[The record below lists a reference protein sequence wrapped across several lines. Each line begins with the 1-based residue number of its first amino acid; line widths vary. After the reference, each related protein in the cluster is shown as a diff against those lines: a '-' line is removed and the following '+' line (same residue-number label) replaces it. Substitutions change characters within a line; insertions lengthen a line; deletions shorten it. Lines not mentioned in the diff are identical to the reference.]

1 MLEQEATGVPDST
14 VPIWLSIHY
23 PPNMAKAA
31 RPFPFPAPFNYLA
44 PSKPLVA
51 PSNVLPQSKVGFS
64 LHLRPPT
71 SRSWSLPIPRG
82 LTADDPPPGHAT
94 VGVARFPPRTRTVV
108 FPATLPHGPPPPIPG
123 WSRPPGGPGSVS
135 CGGYGTGARCVPGV
149 SGSPLDLV
157 AAVLLQAPGAPRHHQ
172 PQPRPQPLGSAA
184 AGE

>member
-108 FPATLPHGPPPPIPG
+108 FPATLPHGPPPPHTWLVTSPG
-123 WSRPPGGPGSVS
+123 RPRISILRRLRNWRSVCSRRFRIS
-135 CGGYGTGARCVPGV
+135 
-149 SGSPLDLV
+149 SGSS
-157 AAVLLQAPGAPRHHQ
+157 GGSSSSGTR
-172 PQPRPQPLGSAA
+172 RSAA
-184 AGE
+184 SPASTSAPASGLSGGR

>member
-1 MLEQEATGVPDST
+1 MKLMDMRYHHSMLEQEATGVPDST

-82 LTADDPPPGHAT
+82 LTADDPPPHPLSLHDA
-94 VGVARFPPRTRTVV
+94 
-108 FPATLPHGPPPPIPG
+108 LPI
-123 WSRPPGGPGSVS
+123 
-135 CGGYGTGARCVPGV
+135 
-149 SGSPLDLV
+149 
-157 AAVLLQAPGAPRHHQ
+157 LLSSMLIAC
-172 PQPRPQPLGSAA
+172 
-184 AGE
+184 

>member
-82 LTADDPPPGHAT
+82 LTADDPPPRARHRWCRPVPPAHAH
-94 VGVARFPPRTRTVV
+94 GGISRHAPTR
-108 FPATLPHGPPPPIPG
+108 PPPPHTWLVTSPG
-123 WSRPPGGPGSVS
+123 RPRISILRRLRNWRSVCSRRFRIS
-135 CGGYGTGARCVPGV
+135 
-149 SGSPLDLV
+149 SGSS
-157 AAVLLQAPGAPRHHQ
+157 GGSSSSGTR
-172 PQPRPQPLGSAA
+172 RSAA
-184 AGE
+184 SPASTSAPASGLSGGR